1 MISNKHF
8 NKIVSILI
16 CIAVTFSLIII
27 VLPKSSTSTTY
38 IEQPDYVTTIFD
50 NDQVIE
56 INIEMD
62 ETAWQE
68 MLDNASAEE
77 YTAANITVNGT
88 TYNNV
93 AIRPKGN
100 SSLSQLVTDDTT
112 DRYSFKIKFDEYF
125 DGQTLDGLSKLV
137 LNNNMSD
144 ATYMKEYLSYKLL
157 ASLGV
162 PTPECAYAHITVN
175 GEEWGLYL
183 AVEPIE
189 EEFIARN
196 YGSTDGNLY
205 KPESDSV
212 AVGENKNN
220 DDTSNNKTNL
230 NQTNGNESQNTSDNT
245 QVPSDINNGD
255 STNQMQT
262 PPDMNSGDSSN
273 QMQAPPDMNNGD
285 NSNQIQ
291 APPDMNN
298 GDNSNQMQ
306 APPNMNNGDSS
317 NQMQAPPDMN
327 NGESS
332 SEAQS
337 TDNTTDTSNEPP
349 SNRPN
354 GMGGGPGGNSNGA
367 DLVWNGD
374 DISNYSAIFDNAIF
388 KNTDSDDYTK
398 ILDMI
403 EHLDSMEDIESYLDV
418 DEVLRYFAANT
429 FLVNLDSYVSNMN
442 HNYYLYEND
451 GVVSILPWDY
461 NLSFA
466 GFQAGSASN
475 AINFPIDSTVSDSL
489 EDNPLI
495 ANLLEVDEYKE
506 LYHQYLDEIVNNF
519 INNGTY
525 ETLITET
532 DALISDYVKNDATAF
547 YTFDEYED
555 AVSNLL
561 TFGYDRATSI
571 AAQLDGTQPSTTTG
585 TIETTV
591 DLTAMGQQ
599 GGGGGKDKGGMN
611 SMGNKP
617 NYSTTTNNSNTTNNS
632 TATNTDSFALPSN
645 DTSGNTN
652 NPNDNTM
659 NNSPRNMDGNS
670 SNLDPTV
677 MMQAMQIIQSSE
689 DGTITDSIKDELLN
703 LGLTEEDITQL
714 SSIRLP
720 NQDTNMKD
728 FKNTNLAMGPNDTSS
743 NYKSLTITLSSIALL
758 VISIPGVLL
767 FKKRKYIS

>member
-8 NKIVSILI
+8 NKLVSILMT
-16 CIAVTFSLIII
+16 IAVTFSLILII
-27 VLPKSSTSTTY
+27 LPKSSTSTTY

-50 NDQVIE
+50 DNKVIE

-62 ETAWQE
+62 EIAWQE

-93 AIRPKGN
+93 AIRAKGN
-100 SSLSQLVTDDTT
+100 SSLSQLVMDDTT
-112 DRYSFKIKFDEYF
+112 DRYSFKIKFDEYV

-144 ATYMKEYLSYKLL
+144 PTYMKEYLSYKLL
-157 ASLGV
+157 DSLGV

-196 YGSTDGNLY
+196 YSSTDGNLY

-212 AVGENKNN
+212 AMGNKDNQN
-220 DDTSNNKTNL
+220 DMRDKNDFNPKQIDQSQDTSNNT
-230 NQTNGNESQNTSDNT
+230 TSSSTQN
-245 QVPSDINNGD
+245 
-255 STNQMQT
+255 
-262 PPDMNSGDSSN
+262 SSN

-285 NSNQIQ
+285 TSEQMQ
-291 APPDMNN
+291 FPPNMNN
-298 GDNSNQMQ
+298 GDASGQMQ
-306 APPNMNNGDSS
+306 APPNMNNGDASG
-317 NQMQAPPDMN
+317 QMQDPPNMN
-327 NGESS
+327 NGMGE
-332 SEAQS
+332 
-337 TDNTTDTSNEPP
+337 
-349 SNRPN
+349 
-354 GMGGGPGGNSNGA
+354 GMMGGGMRGNSNGA
-367 DLVWNGD
+367 NLVWNGD

-442 HNYYLYEND
+442 HNYYLYENN
-451 GVVSILPWDY
+451 GIVSILPWDY

-475 AINFPIDSTVSDSL
+475 AINFPIDSPVSDSL

-506 LYHQYLDEIVNNF
+506 LYHQYLNDIVENF

-525 ETLITET
+525 ETLIAKT
-532 DALISDYVKNDATAF
+532 DSLISNYVKNDATAF
-547 YTFDEYED
+547 YTFDEYKD

-571 AAQLDGTQPSTTTG
+571 ASQLDGTQPSTSTG

-591 DLTAMGQQ
+591 DLSAMGQQ
-599 GGGGGKDKGGMN
+599 GGRNNKGGMN
-611 SMGNKP
+611 NIGNKP
-617 NYSTTTNNSNTTNNS
+617 DHSTTTDNS
-632 TATNTDSFALPSN
+632 TSTNTDIFTPPSN
-645 DTSGNTN
+645 DTLKNAMN
-652 NPNDNTM
+652 APNYNTM
-659 NNSPRNMDGNS
+659 NNSPGNMGGNA

-677 MMQAMQIIQSSE
+677 IMEAMQIIQSSE
-689 DGTITDSIKDELLN
+689 DGTITDSIKGKLLN
-703 LGLTEEDITQL
+703 LGLTEDDITQL
-714 SSIRLP
+714 SSMELP
-720 NQDTNMKD
+720 NQDNNMQD
-728 FKNTNLAMGPNDTSS
+728 FKNTNLAMGPNNTSS
-743 NYKSLTITLSSIALL
+743 NNTSLIITLSSIALL
-758 VISIPGVLL
+758 VIAIIGVSL

>member
-8 NKIVSILI
+8 NKLVSILMT
-16 CIAVTFSLIII
+16 IAVTFSLILII
-27 VLPKSSTSTTY
+27 LPKSSTSTTY

-50 NDQVIE
+50 DNKVIE

-62 ETAWQE
+62 EIAWQE

-93 AIRPKGN
+93 AIRAKGN
-100 SSLSQLVTDDTT
+100 SSLSQLVMDDTT
-112 DRYSFKIKFDEYF
+112 DRYSFKIKFDEYV
-125 DGQTLDGLSKLV
+125 DGQNLDGLSKLV

-144 ATYMKEYLSYKLL
+144 PTYMKEYLSYKLL
-157 ASLGV
+157 DSLGV

-196 YGSTDGNLY
+196 YGSTNGNLY

-212 AVGENKNN
+212 AMGDKDNKNDMRDKN
-220 DDTSNNKTNL
+220 DFNPKQIGQSQDSNNNTTSNNTQNS
-230 NQTNGNESQNTSDNT
+230 GNK
-245 QVPSDINNGD
+245 
-255 STNQMQT
+255 MQT
-262 PPDMNSGDSSN
+262 PPN
-273 QMQAPPDMNNGD
+273 MNNGD
-285 NSNQIQ
+285 DSRQVQ
-291 APPDMNN
+291 APPNMNN
-298 GDNSNQMQ
+298 RDASGQMQ
-306 APPNMNNGDSS
+306 APPNMNNG
-317 NQMQAPPDMN
+317 
-327 NGESS
+327 
-332 SEAQS
+332 
-337 TDNTTDTSNEPP
+337 
-349 SNRPN
+349 
-354 GMGGGPGGNSNGA
+354 MGGGMIGGGMGGNSNGA
-367 DLVWNGD
+367 NLVWNGD

-442 HNYYLYEND
+442 HNYYLYENN
-451 GVVSILPWDY
+451 GIVSILPWDY

-466 GFQAGSASN
+466 GFQASSASN
-475 AINFPIDSTVSDSL
+475 AINFPIDSPVSDSL

-506 LYHQYLDEIVNNF
+506 LYHQYLNDIVENF

-525 ETLITET
+525 ETLIAKT
-532 DALISDYVKNDATAF
+532 DSLISNYVKNDATAF
-547 YTFDEYED
+547 YTFDEYKD

-571 AAQLDGTQPSTTTG
+571 ASQLDGTQPSTSTG

-591 DLTAMGQQ
+591 DLSAMGQQ
-599 GGGGGKDKGGMN
+599 GGRNNKGGMN
-611 SMGNKP
+611 NIGNKP
-617 NYSTTTNNSNTTNNS
+617 DHSTTTDNS
-632 TATNTDSFALPSN
+632 TSTNTDIFTPPSN
-645 DTSGNTN
+645 DTLKNAMN
-652 NPNDNTM
+652 APNYNTM
-659 NNSPRNMDGNS
+659 NNSPGNMGGNA

-677 MMQAMQIIQSSE
+677 IMEAMQIIQSSE
-689 DGTITDSIKDELLN
+689 DGTITDSIKGKLLN
-703 LGLTEEDITQL
+703 LGLTEDDITQL
-714 SSIRLP
+714 SSMELP
-720 NQDTNMKD
+720 NQDNNMQD
-728 FKNTNLAMGPNDTSS
+728 FKNTNLAMGPNNTSS
-743 NYKSLTITLSSIALL
+743 NNTSLIITLSSIALL
-758 VISIPGVLL
+758 VIAIIGVSL

>member
-16 CIAVTFSLIII
+16 SIAVIFSLIII

-38 IEQPDYVTTIFD
+38 IEQPNYVTTIFD
-50 NDQVIE
+50 DDKIIE

-100 SSLSQLVTDDTT
+100 SSLSEIVMDDTT
-112 DRYSFKIKFDEYF
+112 DRYSFKIKFDEYV

-137 LNNNMSD
+137 LNNNISD
-144 ATYMKEYLSYKLL
+144 TTYMKEYLSYKLL
-157 ASLGV
+157 DSLGV

-220 DDTSNNKTNL
+220 DDAGNNKPDFNPTEV
-230 NQTNGNESQNTSDNT
+230 NQSQDTSSDS
-245 QVPSDINNGD
+245 QMPPDINNR
-255 STNQMQT
+255 
-262 PPDMNSGDSSN
+262 DSSN
-273 QMQAPPDMNNGD
+273 QMQMPSDM
-285 NSNQIQ
+285 S
-291 APPDMNN
+291 
-298 GDNSNQMQ
+298 
-306 APPNMNNGDSS
+306 NGDSS
-317 NQMQAPPDMN
+317 S
-327 NGESS
+327 ESKS
-332 SEAQS
+332 ADS
-337 TDNTTDTSNEPP
+337 TSDTSNKTP
-349 SNRPN
+349 SNMPN
-354 GMGGGPGGNSNGA
+354 GLGGGMMGGAMGGNSNGA

-388 KNTDSDDYTK
+388 KSTDSDDYTK

-475 AINFPIDSTVSDSL
+475 AINFPIDSPVSNSL

-495 ANLLEVDEYKE
+495 ANLLEVDEYKN

-525 ETLITET
+525 ETLITKT

-599 GGGGGKDKGGMN
+599 GGGGGKGKGRMN

-617 NYSTTTNNSNTTNNS
+617 NDS
-632 TATNTDSFALPSN
+632 TATNTDSFTPPSN

-652 NPNDNTM
+652 NPNDNIAQF
-659 NNSPRNMDGNS
+659 S
-670 SNLDPTV
+670 S
-677 MMQAMQIIQSSE
+677 MQP
-689 DGTITDSIKDELLN
+689 
-703 LGLTEEDITQL
+703 
-714 SSIRLP
+714 P
-720 NQDTNMKD
+720 NQDANIKD

-743 NYKSLTITLSSIALL
+743 NYTSLTITLSSITLL
-758 VISIPGVLL
+758 VISILGVLL

>member
-8 NKIVSILI
+8 NKLVSILVA
-16 CIAVTFSLIII
+16 IAVSLSLILI

-38 IEQPDYVTTIFD
+38 IEQPNYVTTIFD
-50 NDQVIE
+50 DDKVIE

-77 YTAANITVNGT
+77 YTSANVTVNGT

-100 SSLSQLVTDDTT
+100 SSLSQIAMDDTT
-112 DRYSFKIKFDEYF
+112 DRYSFKIKFDEYV

-137 LNNNMSD
+137 LNNNISD

-157 ASLGV
+157 NSLGV

-212 AVGENKNN
+212 AMGDKNSQDNIKN
-220 DDTSNNKTNL
+220 DSDFSP
-230 NQTNGNESQNTSDNT
+230 NQIDESQNLNSNT
-245 QVPSDINNGD
+245 ENSNDQMQVPPYMNNGD
-255 STNQMQT
+255 TSEQQMQLPPNMNSGNASNKQMQT
-262 PPDMNSGDSSN
+262 PPNMNSGDSSE
-273 QMQAPPDMNNGD
+273 Q
-285 NSNQIQ
+285 QI
-291 APPDMNN
+291 
-298 GDNSNQMQ
+298 Q
-306 APPNMNNGDSS
+306 APPNMNSEYNT
-317 NQMQAPPDMN
+317 NQLQIPSDIN
-327 NGESS
+327 N
-332 SEAQS
+332 
-337 TDNTTDTSNEPP
+337 TDNNSIEKP
-349 SNRPN
+349 SNMPN
-354 GMGGGPGGNSNGA
+354 GIGGGMGGGIGGNSNGS

-388 KNTDSDDYTK
+388 KTTDSDDYTK

-418 DEVLRYFAANT
+418 DEVLRYFAVNT

-451 GVVSILPWDY
+451 GIVSILPWDY

-475 AINFPIDSTVSDSL
+475 AINFPIDSPVSNNL

-506 LYHQYLDEIVNNF
+506 LYHQYLNDIVENF

-525 ETLITET
+525 ETLITKI
-532 DALISDYVKNDATAF
+532 DSLISDYVKNDDTAF

-585 TIETTV
+585 TIGTTV
-591 DLTAMGQQ
+591 DLAAMGQQ
-599 GGGGGKDKGGMN
+599 GGGNDKGN
-611 SMGNKP
+611 INNMGNKL
-617 NYSTTTNNSNTTNNS
+617 NNTTTLDNSITN
-632 TATNTDSFALPSN
+632 NTDSITHPSN
-645 DTSGNTN
+645 DTSG
-652 NPNDNTM
+652 DAM
-659 NNSPRNMDGNS
+659 NNISNNNINDSKVNNNKGSIKNNLAVKPNNSNSINNS
-670 SNLDPTV
+670 SLL
-677 MMQAMQIIQSSE
+677 
-689 DGTITDSIKDELLN
+689 ITC
-703 LGLTEEDITQL
+703 
-714 SSIRLP
+714 SSIL
-720 NQDTNMKD
+720 
-728 FKNTNLAMGPNDTSS
+728 L
-743 NYKSLTITLSSIALL
+743 LITCMIF
-758 VISIPGVLL
+758 VKL

>member
-8 NKIVSILI
+8 NKLVSILMI
-16 CIAVTFSLIII
+16 IAVSFSLILIA
-27 VLPKSSTSTTY
+27 LPKSSTSTTY

-50 NDQVIE
+50 DDKVIE

-100 SSLSQLVTDDTT
+100 SSLSQLVMDDTT
-112 DRYSFKIKFDEYF
+112 DRYSFKIKFDEYV

-137 LNNNMSD
+137 LNNNMAD

-157 ASLGV
+157 ESLGV

-212 AVGENKNN
+212 AMGNKDNQN
-220 DDTSNNKTNL
+220 DMKDKTDFNPKQIDQSQDSSNNT
-230 NQTNGNESQNTSDNT
+230 TSSSTQN
-245 QVPSDINNGD
+245 
-255 STNQMQT
+255 
-262 PPDMNSGDSSN
+262 SSN
-273 QMQAPPDMNNGD
+273 QMQT
-285 NSNQIQ
+285 
-291 APPDMNN
+291 
-298 GDNSNQMQ
+298 
-306 APPNMNNGDSS
+306 PPNMNNGDSS
-317 NQMQAPPDMN
+317 GQMQTPPDMN
-327 NGESS
+327 NGDTSEQMQVPPNMNNGDASGQMQVPPNMSNEDSS
-332 SEAQS
+332 SESQS
-337 TDNTTDTSNEPP
+337 SDNTGNISNELPA
-349 SNRPN
+349 NMPN
-354 GMGGGPGGNSNGA
+354 GMGGGMMGGGMGGNSNGA

-388 KNTDSDDYTK
+388 KTTDSDDYTK

-442 HNYYLYEND
+442 HNYYLYENN
-451 GVVSILPWDY
+451 GIVSILPWDY

-475 AINFPIDSTVSDSL
+475 AINFPIDSPVSDSL

-506 LYHQYLDEIVNNF
+506 LYHQYLNDIVENF

-525 ETLITET
+525 ETLIAKT
-532 DALISDYVKNDATAF
+532 DSLISDYVKNDATAF

-571 AAQLDGTQPSTTTG
+571 AAQLDGTQPSTSTG

-599 GGGGGKDKGGMN
+599 GGGNDKGGMN
-611 SMGNKP
+611 NMVNKP
-617 NYSTTTNNSNTTNNS
+617 DNNTTTTDNSN
-632 TATNTDSFALPSN
+632 ATNTDSFTPTSN
-645 DTSGNTN
+645 DTPENASA
-652 NPNDNTM
+652 PM
-659 NNSPRNMDGNS
+659 NNSPGNMGGNS

-703 LGLTEEDITQL
+703 LGLTEDDITQL
-714 SSIRLP
+714 SSMELP
-720 NQDTNMKD
+720 NQDSNMQD
-728 FKNTNLAMGPNDTSS
+728 FKNNNLAMGPNNTSS
-743 NYKSLTITLSSIALL
+743 NNTSLIITLSSIALL
-758 VISIPGVLL
+758 IIAILGVSL

>member
-16 CIAVTFSLIII
+16 SIAVIFSLIII
-27 VLPKSSTSTTY
+27 ALPKSLTSTTY

-50 NDQVIE
+50 DDKVIE

-77 YTAANITVNGT
+77 YTAANITINGT

-100 SSLSQLVTDDTT
+100 SSLSEIVMDDTT
-112 DRYSFKIKFDEYF
+112 DRYSFKIKFDEYV

-137 LNNNMSD
+137 LNNNISD

-157 ASLGV
+157 DSLGV

-220 DDTSNNKTNL
+220 DDAGNNKPDFTPTEV
-230 NQTNGNESQNTSDNT
+230 NQSQDTS
-245 QVPSDINNGD
+245 SD
-255 STNQMQT
+255 SQM
-262 PPDMNSGDSSN
+262 
-273 QMQAPPDMNNGD
+273 
-285 NSNQIQ
+285 
-291 APPDMNN
+291 
-298 GDNSNQMQ
+298 
-306 APPNMNNGDSS
+306 
-317 NQMQAPPDMN
+317 PPDMN

-332 SEAQS
+332 AQMQMPSDMSNEDSSSESQS
-337 TDNTTDTSNEPP
+337 ADSTGDTSNKTP
-349 SNRPN
+349 SNIPN
-354 GMGGGPGGNSNGA
+354 EFGGGMMGGAMGGNSNGA

-388 KNTDSDDYTK
+388 KSTDSDDYTK

-475 AINFPIDSTVSDSL
+475 AINFPIDSPVSNSL

-495 ANLLEVDEYKE
+495 ANLLEVDEYKN

-525 ETLITET
+525 ETLITKT

-599 GGGGGKDKGGMN
+599 GGGAGKDKGGMN
-611 SMGNKP
+611 SRGNKP
-617 NYSTTTNNSNTTNNS
+617 NDSTTTNNS
-632 TATNTDSFALPSN
+632 TATNTDSFTPPSN
-645 DTSGNTN
+645 DTSENAIN

-659 NNSPRNMDGNS
+659 NNSPGNMGGNS
-670 SNLDPTV
+670 SNLDPSV
-677 MMQAMQIIQSSE
+677 MMQAMQIIQNSE
-689 DGTITDSIKDELLN
+689 DGAITDSIKDELLN
-703 LGLTEEDITQL
+703 LGLTEDDITQL
-714 SSIRLP
+714 SSMQLP
-720 NQDTNMKD
+720 NQDNNMQD
-728 FKNTNLAMGPNDTSS
+728 FKNNNLAIGPNNSS
-743 NYKSLTITLSSIALL
+743 NNTSLTITLSSIALL
-758 VISIPGVLL
+758 VIAILGVLL

>member
-8 NKIVSILI
+8 NKLVSILMI
-16 CIAVTFSLIII
+16 IAVSFSLILIA
-27 VLPKSSTSTTY
+27 LPKSSTSTTY

-50 NDQVIE
+50 DDKVIE

-100 SSLSQLVTDDTT
+100 SSLSQLVMDDTT
-112 DRYSFKIKFDEYF
+112 DRYSFKIKFDEYV

-137 LNNNMSD
+137 LNNNMDD

-157 ASLGV
+157 ESLGV

-212 AVGENKNN
+212 AMGNKDNQN
-220 DDTSNNKTNL
+220 DMKDKTDFNPKQIDQSQDSSNNT
-230 NQTNGNESQNTSDNT
+230 TSSSTQN
-245 QVPSDINNGD
+245 
-255 STNQMQT
+255 
-262 PPDMNSGDSSN
+262 SSN
-273 QMQAPPDMNNGD
+273 QMQT
-285 NSNQIQ
+285 
-291 APPDMNN
+291 
-298 GDNSNQMQ
+298 
-306 APPNMNNGDSS
+306 PPNMNNGDSS
-317 NQMQAPPDMN
+317 GQMQTPPDMN
-327 NGESS
+327 NGDTSEQMQVPPNMNNGDASGQMQVPPNMSNEDSS
-332 SEAQS
+332 SESQS
-337 TDNTTDTSNEPP
+337 SDNTGNISNELP
-349 SNRPN
+349 SNMPN
-354 GMGGGPGGNSNGA
+354 GMGGGMMGGGMGGNSNGA

-388 KNTDSDDYTK
+388 KTTDSDDYTK

-442 HNYYLYEND
+442 HNYYLYENN
-451 GVVSILPWDY
+451 GIVSILPWDY

-475 AINFPIDSTVSDSL
+475 AINFPIDSPVSDSL

-506 LYHQYLDEIVNNF
+506 LYHQYLNDIVENF

-525 ETLITET
+525 ETLIAKT
-532 DALISDYVKNDATAF
+532 DSLISDYVKNDATAF

-571 AAQLDGTQPSTTTG
+571 AAQLDGTQPSTSTG

-591 DLTAMGQQ
+591 NLTAMGQQ
-599 GGGGGKDKGGMN
+599 GGGNDKGGMN
-611 SMGNKP
+611 NMVNKP
-617 NYSTTTNNSNTTNNS
+617 DNNTTTTDNSNS
-632 TATNTDSFALPSN
+632 TNTDSFTAPSN
-645 DTSGNTN
+645 NTSENASA
-652 NPNDNTM
+652 PM
-659 NNSPRNMDGNS
+659 NNSPGNIGGNS

-703 LGLTEEDITQL
+703 LGLTEDDITQL
-714 SSIRLP
+714 SSMELP
-720 NQDTNMKD
+720 NQDSNMQD
-728 FKNTNLAMGPNDTSS
+728 FKNNNLAMGPNNTSS
-743 NYKSLTITLSSIALL
+743 SNTSLIITLSSIALL
-758 VISIPGVLL
+758 IIAILVVSL

>member
-8 NKIVSILI
+8 NKLVAILI
-16 CIAVTFSLIII
+16 TIAVSFSLIII
-27 VLPKSSTSTTY
+27 VLPKSSSTPTY
-38 IEQPDYVTTIFD
+38 IEQPNYVTTIF
-50 NDQVIE
+50 NDENVMD
-56 INIEMD
+56 INIEID
-62 ETAWQE
+62 ETAWKE
-68 MLDNASAEE
+68 MLDNAMSEE
-77 YTAANITVNGT
+77 YTAANITINGV

-100 SSLSQLVTDDTT
+100 SSLSQIAMDNTT
-112 DRYSFKIKFDEYF
+112 DRYSFKVKFDEYV

-157 ASLGV
+157 ESLGV

-212 AVGENKNN
+212 AMGNKDNQN
-220 DDTSNNKTNL
+220 DMKDK
-230 NQTNGNESQNTSDNT
+230 
-245 QVPSDINNGD
+245 
-255 STNQMQT
+255 
-262 PPDMNSGDSSN
+262 
-273 QMQAPPDMNNGD
+273 MNNRD
-285 NSNQIQ
+285 ASW
-291 APPDMNN
+291 
-298 GDNSNQMQ
+298 QMQ
-306 APPNMNNGDSS
+306 APPNMNNGDASG
-317 NQMQAPPDMN
+317 QMQVPPNMSNED
-327 NGESS
+327 SS
-332 SEAQS
+332 SESQS
-337 TDNTTDTSNEPP
+337 SDNTGNISNELP
-349 SNRPN
+349 SNMPN
-354 GMGGGPGGNSNGA
+354 GMGRGMMGGGMGGNSNGA

-388 KNTDSDDYTK
+388 KTTDSDDYIK

-403 EHLDSMEDIESYLDV
+403 KHLDTMEDIESYLDV

-429 FLVNLDSYVSNMN
+429 FLVNLDSYASNMK
-442 HNYYLYEND
+442 HNYYLYEDD
-451 GVVSILPWDY
+451 GIVSILPWDY

-466 GFQAGSASN
+466 GFQAGSSSN
-475 AINFPIDSTVSDSL
+475 AINFPIDSPVSDSL

-506 LYHQYLDEIVNNF
+506 LYHQYLNDIVENF

-525 ETLITET
+525 ETLIAKT
-532 DALISDYVKNDATAF
+532 DSLISDYVKNDATAF
-547 YTFDEYED
+547 YTFDQYEE

-571 AAQLDGTQPSTTTG
+571 AAQLDGTQPSTSTG

-599 GGGGGKDKGGMN
+599 GGGNDKGGMN
-611 SMGNKP
+611 NMVNKP
-617 NYSTTTNNSNTTNNS
+617 DNNTTTTDNSN
-632 TATNTDSFALPSN
+632 ATNTDSFTPTSN
-645 DTSGNTN
+645 DTPENASA
-652 NPNDNTM
+652 PM
-659 NNSPRNMDGNS
+659 NNSPGNMGGNS

-703 LGLTEEDITQL
+703 LGLTEDDITQL
-714 SSIRLP
+714 SSMELP
-720 NQDTNMKD
+720 NQDSNMQD
-728 FKNTNLAMGPNDTSS
+728 FKNNNLAMGPNNTSS
-743 NYKSLTITLSSIALL
+743 NNTSLIITLSSIALL
-758 VISIPGVLL
+758 IIAILGVSL

>member
-8 NKIVSILI
+8 NKLVSILMI
-16 CIAVTFSLIII
+16 IAVSFSLILIA
-27 VLPKSSTSTTY
+27 LPKSSTSTTY

-50 NDQVIE
+50 DDKVIE

-100 SSLSQLVTDDTT
+100 SSLSQLVMDDTT
-112 DRYSFKIKFDEYF
+112 DRYSFKIKFDEYV

-157 ASLGV
+157 ESLGV

-212 AVGENKNN
+212 AMGNKDNQN
-220 DDTSNNKTNL
+220 DMKDKTDFNPKQIDQSQDSSNNTTSSSTQNSS
-230 NQTNGNESQNTSDNT
+230 NQMQTPPNM
-245 QVPSDINNGD
+245 NNGD
-255 STNQMQT
+255 TSGQMQT
-262 PPDMNSGDSSN
+262 PPDMNNGDTSG
-273 QMQAPPDMNNGD
+273 QMQV
-285 NSNQIQ
+285 
-291 APPDMNN
+291 
-298 GDNSNQMQ
+298 
-306 APPNMNNGDSS
+306 PPNMNNGDASGQMQVPPNMNNEDNS
-317 NQMQAPPDMN
+317 NQMQIPSDMSN
-327 NGESS
+327 EDSS
-332 SEAQS
+332 SESQS
-337 TDNTTDTSNEPP
+337 SDNTGNISNELPA
-349 SNRPN
+349 NMPN
-354 GMGGGPGGNSNGA
+354 GMGGGMMGGGMGGNSNGA

-388 KNTDSDDYTK
+388 KTTDSDDYTK

-403 EHLDSMEDIESYLDV
+403 EHLDSMEYIESYLDV

-442 HNYYLYEND
+442 HNYYLYENN
-451 GVVSILPWDY
+451 GIVSILPWDY

-475 AINFPIDSTVSDSL
+475 AINFPIDSPVSDSL

-506 LYHQYLDEIVNNF
+506 LYHQYLNDIVENF
-519 INNGTY
+519 INNGIY
-525 ETLITET
+525 ETLIAKT
-532 DALISDYVKNDATAF
+532 DSLISDYVKNDATAF

-571 AAQLDGTQPSTTTG
+571 AAQLDGTQPSTSTG

-599 GGGGGKDKGGMN
+599 GGGNDKGGMN
-611 SMGNKP
+611 NMVNKP
-617 NYSTTTNNSNTTNNS
+617 DNNTTTTDNSNS
-632 TATNTDSFALPSN
+632 TNTDSFTAPSN
-645 DTSGNTN
+645 NTSENASA
-652 NPNDNTM
+652 PM
-659 NNSPRNMDGNS
+659 NNSPGNMGDNS

-677 MMQAMQIIQSSE
+677 MMEAMQIIQSSE
-689 DGTITDSIKDELLN
+689 DGSITESMKDELLS
-703 LGLTEEDITQL
+703 LGLTEDDIAKLKSIQTSMPEGTSDKNQDSIKNSL
-714 SSIRLP
+714 AIKPNNSNSINNSSLLITCSSIL
-720 NQDTNMKD
+720 
-728 FKNTNLAMGPNDTSS
+728 L
-743 NYKSLTITLSSIALL
+743 LITCMIL
-758 VISIPGVLL
+758 VKL

>member
-1 MISNKHF
+1 M
-8 NKIVSILI
+8 
-16 CIAVTFSLIII
+16 
-27 VLPKSSTSTTY
+27 
-38 IEQPDYVTTIFD
+38 
-50 NDQVIE
+50 
-56 INIEMD
+56 
-62 ETAWQE
+62 
-68 MLDNASAEE
+68 
-77 YTAANITVNGT
+77 
-88 TYNNV
+88 
-93 AIRPKGN
+93 
-100 SSLSQLVTDDTT
+100 
-112 DRYSFKIKFDEYF
+112 
-125 DGQTLDGLSKLV
+125 
-137 LNNNMSD
+137 
-144 ATYMKEYLSYKLL
+144 
-157 ASLGV
+157 
-162 PTPECAYAHITVN
+162 
-175 GEEWGLYL
+175 
-183 AVEPIE
+183 
-189 EEFIARN
+189 
-196 YGSTDGNLY
+196 
-205 KPESDSV
+205 
-212 AVGENKNN
+212 
-220 DDTSNNKTNL
+220 
-230 NQTNGNESQNTSDNT
+230 
-245 QVPSDINNGD
+245 PSDINNVD

-285 NSNQIQ
+285 STNQMQ
-291 APPDMNN
+291 APPDMNNGDNYNQMQAPPNMNN

-306 APPNMNNGDSS
+306 APPDMNNGD
-317 NQMQAPPDMN
+317 
-327 NGESS
+327 SS

-337 TDNTTDTSNEPP
+337 TDNTTDTSNEPL
-349 SNRPN
+349 SNGPN
-354 GMGGGPGGNSNGA
+354 GMGGGMMGGGPGGNSNGA

-388 KNTDSDDYTK
+388 KSTDSDDYTK

-403 EHLDSMEDIESYLDV
+403 EHLDSMEGIESYLDV

-475 AINFPIDSTVSDSL
+475 AINFPIDSPVSDSL

-506 LYHQYLDEIVNNF
+506 LYHQYLGEIVNNF
-519 INNGTY
+519 INNRTY

-599 GGGGGKDKGGMN
+599 GGGGGKDKGAMN
-611 SMGNKP
+611 IMGNKP
-617 NYSTTTNNSNTTNNS
+617 NDSTITNNS
-632 TATNTDSFALPSN
+632 TSTNADNFTPPSN
-645 DTSGNTN
+645 DTSRNTN
-652 NPNDNTM
+652 NPNDNIM
-659 NNSPRNMDGNS
+659 NNPPTNMEGNS

-677 MMQAMQIIQSSE
+677 MMQAMQIIQNSE

-703 LGLTEEDITQL
+703 LGLTEDDITQL
-714 SSIRLP
+714 SSMRLP

-728 FKNTNLAMGPNDTSS
+728 FKNTTLALGPNDTSS
-743 NYKSLTITLSSIALL
+743 NYTSLTITLSSIALL
-758 VISIPGVLL
+758 IIALL
-767 FKKRKYIS
+767 IVSLLKKRKYIS

>member
-8 NKIVSILI
+8 NKLVSILVA
-16 CIAVTFSLIII
+16 IAVSFSLILI
-27 VLPKSSTSTTY
+27 VLTKSSTSTTY
-38 IEQPDYVTTIFD
+38 IEQPNYVTTIFD
-50 NDQVIE
+50 DDKVIE

-77 YTAANITVNGT
+77 YTSANVTVNGT

-100 SSLSQLVTDDTT
+100 SSLSQIAMDDTT
-112 DRYSFKIKFDEYF
+112 DRYSFKIKFDEYV

-137 LNNNMSD
+137 LNNNISD

-157 ASLGV
+157 NSLGV

-189 EEFIARN
+189 EEFITRN

-212 AVGENKNN
+212 AMGDKNSQDNIKN
-220 DDTSNNKTNL
+220 DSDFSP
-230 NQTNGNESQNTSDNT
+230 NQIDESQNLNSNT
-245 QVPSDINNGD
+245 ENSNDQMQLPPNMNNGD
-255 STNQMQT
+255 ASDQQMQA
-262 PPDMNSGDSSN
+262 PPNMNSGDSSGQ
-273 QMQAPPDMNNGD
+273 QMQAPPNMNSGD
-285 NSNQIQ
+285 SSGQ
-291 APPDMNN
+291 
-298 GDNSNQMQ
+298 QMQ
-306 APPNMNNGDSS
+306 APPNMNNGDASD
-317 NQMQAPPDMN
+317 QQIQAPPNMN
-327 NGESS
+327 SGDNTNQLQISS
-332 SEAQS
+332 DINN
-337 TDNTTDTSNEPP
+337 TDNNSIEKP
-349 SNRPN
+349 SNMPN
-354 GMGGGPGGNSNGA
+354 GIGGGMGGNSNGA

-388 KNTDSDDYTK
+388 KTTDSDDYTK

-418 DEVLRYFAANT
+418 DEVLRYFAVNT

-451 GVVSILPWDY
+451 GIVSILPWDY

-475 AINFPIDSTVSDSL
+475 AINFPIDSPVSDSL

-506 LYHQYLDEIVNNF
+506 LYHQYLNNIVENF

-525 ETLITET
+525 ETIITKT
-532 DALISDYVKNDATAF
+532 DSLISDYVKNDATAF

-591 DLTAMGQQ
+591 DLAAMGQQ
-599 GGGGGKDKGGMN
+599 GGGNDKGGMN
-611 SMGNKP
+611 NNHGNMG
-617 NYSTTTNNSNTTNNS
+617 
-632 TATNTDSFALPSN
+632 
-645 DTSGNTN
+645 
-652 NPNDNTM
+652 DNT
-659 NNSPRNMDGNS
+659 

-677 MMQAMQIIQSSE
+677 MMEAMQIIQSSE
-689 DGTITDSIKDELLN
+689 DGSITESMKDELLS
-703 LGLTEEDITQL
+703 LGLTEDDIAKLESIQTSMPEGTSDKNQDSIKNSL
-714 SSIRLP
+714 AIKPNNSNSINNSSLLITCSSIL
-720 NQDTNMKD
+720 
-728 FKNTNLAMGPNDTSS
+728 L
-743 NYKSLTITLSSIALL
+743 LITCMIL
-758 VISIPGVLL
+758 VKL